1 MTVIELFDKTSIE
14 NMISTL
20 LVKPEKVYFVC
31 HNKKQVDKKI
41 EKYIKIAEGRGIDV
55 KMESVPVNRNN
66 LESIVDALSRIIDEN
81 EDCHIDLSGG
91 DDLYLVAAGI
101 VYEKYGDRVEL
112 HRFNVR
118 NNSLS
123 DLDNNGRPCVE
134 EPFEIS
140 IEENVGI
147 YGGIILDCDK
157 SDKKGMSFDKD
168 SEFAQDILKLWE
180 ICKNN
185 PRYWNSIL
193 CCLNLLQSKF
203 LCPSN
208 SLAVSFE
215 IEEAKD
221 FLNSHKKEYL
231 SLSGF
236 LNNLKKY
243 GLITNLVNT
252 PEKISF
258 VYKNSYVKK
267 ALSKAGTVLE
277 LFISIKAFNM
287 LDNDKKPLYNDVMT
301 SVVLDWD
308 GEIPQGKVNISNE
321 IDIVLM
327 KGLVPVFIS
336 CKNGDMDIDEL
347 YKLSTVAE
355 RFGGEYAKKVLVASE
370 LDALGPKGD
379 IIRARADDMKIRILD
394 DIDSMSETKLN
405 NAIKTLWNN

>member
-1 MTVIELFDKTSIE
+1 MTIIELFDKTSIE

-20 LVKPEKVYFVC
+20 LVKPEKVYFMC

-41 EKYIKIAEGRGIDV
+41 DKYIKIAKGRGIDV

-66 LESIVDALSRIIDEN
+66 LESIVESLSRIIDEN
-81 EDCHIDLSGG
+81 NDCHIDLSGG

-101 VYEKYGDRVEL
+101 VYEKYNGKVEL

-123 DLDNNGRPCVE
+123 DLDNNGRPCIE
-134 EPFEIS
+134 EPIEIS
-140 IEENVGI
+140 IEENIGI
-147 YGGIILDCDK
+147 YGGTILDCEK
-157 SDKKGMSFDKD
+157 SDEKGISYDEK
-168 SEFAQDILKLWE
+168 SEFAKDILNLWQ

-185 PRYWNSIL
+185 PRYWNSII

-208 SLAVSFE
+208 PLSVSFE
-215 IEEAKD
+215 IEDAKK
-221 FLNSHKKEYL
+221 FLALHKKEYI

-236 LNNLKKY
+236 LNKLKKY
-243 GLITNLVNT
+243 GLITDLVNT

-258 VYKNSYVKK
+258 VYKKPYIKK
-267 ALSKAGTVLE
+267 TLAKAGTVLE
-277 LFISIKAFNM
+277 LFISILAFNM
-287 LDNDKKPLYNDVMT
+287 LDSDKKPLYNDVVT

-308 GEIPQGKVNISNE
+308 GEILHGKVNISNE
-321 IDIVLM
+321 IDIMLM

-355 RFGGEYAKKVLVASE
+355 RFGGEYAKKVLVTSE
-370 LDALGPKGD
+370 LDALGPKGE
-379 IIRARADDMKIRILD
+379 IIRARAEDMKIRILD
-394 DIDSMSETKLN
+394 DIDSMSKEKLE